1 MPFTA
6 GTWIYDDDHI
16 QFKIVIGSNG
26 EVLETL
32 NAPKAL
38 QLKDF
43 FDAEKWT
50 LVT

>member
-16 QFKIVIGSNG
+16 QFKIVISSGG

-32 NAPKAL
+32 NAPKAMM
-38 QLKDF
+38 LKDF
-43 FDAEKWT
+43 FNADNWT
-50 LVT
+50 LET

>member
-6 GTWIYDDDHI
+6 GTWIYDDGHT

-32 NAPKAL
+32 NAPKAM

-43 FDAEKWT
+43 FDADKWSLET
-50 LVT
+50 